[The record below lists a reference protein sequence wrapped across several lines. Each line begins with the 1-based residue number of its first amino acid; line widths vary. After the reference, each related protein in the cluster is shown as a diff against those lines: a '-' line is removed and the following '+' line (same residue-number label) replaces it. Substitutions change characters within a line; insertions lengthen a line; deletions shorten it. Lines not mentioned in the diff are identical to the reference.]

1 MGIIVMF
8 MLLATITP
16 FLFIHL
22 NKKTPAVLQAILVIG
37 MWFYYIEAA
46 FNVAPGLLSFLWIAF
61 YGSLLLAE
69 VAWVMFI
76 VQSIK
81 FSMAKAKTYRE
92 QKLNDPISEL

>member
-16 FLFIHL
+16 FLFIRL
-22 NKKTPAVLQAILVIG
+22 NKIIPAILQGILVIG

-46 FNVAPGLLSFLWIAF
+46 FNVAPGAFSFLWIVF

-76 VQSIK
+76 IKSINFAMVQ
-81 FSMAKAKTYRE
+81 AKTYRE
-92 QKLNDPISEL
+92 QKLRDPVSEL